1 MDLTHGTPYYLEPGY
16 IFFSKKPAAVRTVLG
31 TCVAVC
37 IWDRELKFGG
47 MNHFIHPRTTEA
59 VKATPQYGN
68 VATAALI
75 RIMEEAG
82 SQRENMIAQIVGG
95 AAPEANA
102 VRHVGDENV
111 RVAREVL
118 QRKGVSIVSEDTSG
132 SVGRKLLFETGTG
145 QLAVL
150 KVYKIRATDW
160 LA

>member
-1 MDLTHGTPYYLEPGY
+1 MEPGY
-16 IFFSKKPAAVRTVLG
+16 IFFSRKPAAVRTVLG
-31 TCVAVC
+31 SCVAVC
-37 IWDRELKFGG
+37 LWDRELKFGG
-47 MNHFIHPRTTEA
+47 MNHFLHPRTTEA

-82 SQRENMIAQIVGG
+82 SQRSDLMAQIVGG
-95 AAPEANA
+95 AAPEGVTGA
-102 VRHVGDENV
+102 HVGLDNV

-118 QRKGVSIVSEDTSG
+118 DRKGIQVVSEDTNG
-132 SVGRKLLFETGTG
+132 YVGRKLLFDTGTG

-160 LA
+160 LS